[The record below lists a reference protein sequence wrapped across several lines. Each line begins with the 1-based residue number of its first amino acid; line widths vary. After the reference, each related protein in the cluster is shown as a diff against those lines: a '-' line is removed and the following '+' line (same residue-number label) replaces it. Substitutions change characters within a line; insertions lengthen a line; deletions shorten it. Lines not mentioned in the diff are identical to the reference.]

1 MPRSHPAPHPDW
13 RETGAQ
19 RPKVAKLDA
28 VASLAASQ
36 WGVVARRQLLDAGVS
51 ADRVKRH
58 LADGRLVRMHR
69 GVYGYGHTALRP
81 QAYALAAVLAC
92 GDGSV
97 LAIRSAGGA
106 WGIHRSSRM
115 RHEVITPNAGG
126 RGLRSVDVYRYA
138 LAPQDRTVHDGIPIT
153 SVARTC
159 LDLASRTSAKRLD
172 RALYRAEELRLFD
185 LRAFD
190 DVVRRGGRRAG
201 TGELKAALMRS
212 RPEPQF
218 TRSELERMA
227 LRIIRRHRLPIPA
240 TNAWRHGFEV
250 DLAWPGVIVELDG
263 YAFHKSRASFEA
275 DRRRIATLAARG
287 YTVLPFTWYQ
297 LEDEPGWV
305 ARTIAEALALSR
317 SRSACADGAA
327 NAPAWAS

>member
-1 MPRSHPAPHPDW
+1 
-13 RETGAQ
+13 
-19 RPKVAKLDA
+19 
-28 VASLAASQ
+28 
-36 WGVVARRQLLDAGVS
+36 
-51 ADRVKRH
+51 
-58 LADGRLVRMHR
+58 
-69 GVYGYGHTALRP
+69 
-81 QAYALAAVLAC
+81 
-92 GDGSV
+92 
-97 LAIRSAGGA
+97 
-106 WGIHRSSRM
+106 
-115 RHEVITPNAGG
+115 
-126 RGLRSVDVYRYA
+126 VYRYA

-159 LDLASRTSAKRLD
+159 LDLAARTSAKRLD

-201 TGELKAALMRS
+201 TAELKAALMRS

-305 ARTIAEALALSR
+305 ARTIAGALALSR
-317 SRSACADGAA
+317 SRSACADGAG

>member
-1 MPRSHPAPHPDW
+1 M
-13 RETGAQ
+13 GGQ

-28 VASLAASQ
+28 VATLAASQ

-92 GDGSV
+92 GDGAV

-106 WGIHRSSRM
+106 WGIHSSSRA
-115 RHEVITPNAGG
+115 RHEVITPHAGG

-159 LDLASRTSAKRLD
+159 LDLASRTNAKRLD
-172 RALYRAEELRLFD
+172 RALHRAEELRLFD

-190 DVVRRGGRRAG
+190 D
-201 TGELKAALMRS
+201 
-212 RPEPQF
+212 
-218 TRSELERMA
+218 
-227 LRIIRRHRLPIPA
+227 A

-297 LEDEPGWV
+297 LKDEPGWV

-317 SRSACADGAA
+317 SRWACADGAA
-327 NAPAWAS
+327 NGPAWAS